1 MKDINKIAIVGSSP
15 ISLFE
20 AIYQAKKGSQVVVY
34 DSSDRIGGAW
44 SSIEYENGLNLEM
57 GCHIWDVDKETY
69 RFIERFL
76 DQKLKPLKPY
86 PLIIYKKRAFPYDWK
101 NNILLLKTLKHDL
114 KGYVSGKKFIKPIL
128 KSRKYKYPE
137 GGSKQLLDR
146 LLEELNQLGVKVI
159 LNSTIS
165 KVNQVKGG
173 WDITVNENDE
183 FVNQLILTSL
193 SGINSVNLNNKIIKP
208 KYKSSTFYHFHL
220 ILGGVIEKKKLS
232 YVRIMGHKFIHRV
245 SDITAYSHTKNQ
257 IISVG
262 VFKDKVKGLADDD
275 IVRQI
280 KKYLINRGWI
290 QEDREIIAYHSN
302 QFKTKTIDH
311 FEIKEIK
318 KIKGIN
324 VLRSTNF
331 IFGLGNNIDR
341 WSKVIFD
348 EQ

>member
-1 MKDINKIAIVGSSP
+1 MLGNNKIAIVGTSP

-20 AIYQAKKGSQVVVY
+20 AIYQAKKGNKVIVY
-34 DSSDRIGGAW
+34 DSSNRIGGAW
-44 SSIEYENGLNLEM
+44 SSIEYEKGLNLEM

-69 RFIERFL
+69 QFLERFL
-76 DQKLKPLKPY
+76 NQKLKPLKPY
-86 PLIIYKKRAFPYDWK
+86 PLIIYKKKAFPYDWK

-114 KGYVSGKKFIKPIL
+114 KGYVSGKKYIKPIL
-128 KSRKYKYPE
+128 KSRKYKYPV

-146 LLEELNQLGVKVI
+146 LIEELNQLEVEII
-159 LNSTIS
+159 LRSTIN
-165 KVNQVKGG
+165 KAKQVKGG
-173 WDITVNENDE
+173 WNITVNGNEE

-193 SGINSVNLNNKIIKP
+193 SGINSIDLKDEMIKP
-208 KYKSSTFYHFHL
+208 KYNASTFYHFHL
-220 ILGGVIEKKKLS
+220 ILGGAIEKKKLS
-232 YVRIMGHKFIHRV
+232 YARIMGHKFIHRV
-245 SDITAYSHTKNQ
+245 SDITDYSDVQNQ

-262 VFKDKVKGLADDD
+262 VFKDRIVGLSDND

-318 KIKGIN
+318 KIKGIS

-331 IFGLGNNIDR
+331 IFGLGNNIER
-341 WSKVIFD
+341 WSEVIFN